1 MKNIFFREFFTPSFD
16 FKQDKIRLFYDL
28 LQCLPSLRRRILIY
42 VYSDNGC
49 LGSSEDDV
57 GVREALKQCGCDVL
71 DRTWTAHNAEKVY
84 RDFYTKVCGENSI
97 RNIALLA
104 FNLLGDYQCIYCTG
118 IQEIF
123 AKFKFKDEVIEYLV
137 FQAVYRQSILDK
149 GASRSQLFKMLRG
162 ISDNS
167 GNKYSN
173 TFSSESH
180 NILLSLERGKDR
192 DISRKYDELCLYFLN
207 DTVRKGERKKY
218 TSIFDLI
225 LACAIQ
231 TTSLSMNPYI
241 TEKYFDLSDLV
252 KHFHLDLLDVEKLD
266 KIVRE
271 LFFYIVERVTNI
283 NFVNCLA
290 NVDGAFRQS
299 MYNLILPLFQYPLLK
314 GRLSIFK
321 LLSCDDVISSKCTD
335 SYFRNEIA
343 DITKSKNRSEYLY
356 NESLV
361 DVLWQHNLVY
371 FPLLVYVYSFI
382 LDILAEN
389 APRAL
394 DDDSSYRYIDK
405 PLFLKMDDEL
415 KPSISSDIDETK
427 DIVGS
432 MIRSVYFVT
441 DEHVSDIIGSII
453 NGDLDVT
460 DKLRRI
466 LLYQQGD
473 QRLASMVN
481 SDMFID
487 ISTSNINH
495 YMGEALLSGKII
507 HNYLYGRYYKTK

>member
-1 MKNIFFREFFTPSFD
+1 M
-16 FKQDKIRLFYDL
+16 
-28 LQCLPSLRRRILIY
+28 
-42 VYSDNGC
+42 
-49 LGSSEDDV
+49 
-57 GVREALKQCGCDVL
+57 
-71 DRTWTAHNAEKVY
+71 
-84 RDFYTKVCGENSI
+84 
-97 RNIALLA
+97 
-104 FNLLGDYQCIYCTG
+104 
-118 IQEIF
+118 
-123 AKFKFKDEVIEYLV
+123 
-137 FQAVYRQSILDK
+137 
-149 GASRSQLFKMLRG
+149 SRFLW
-162 ISDNS
+162 
-167 GNKYSN
+167 
-173 TFSSESH
+173 FSSM
-180 NILLSLERGKDR
+180 
-192 DISRKYDELCLYFLN
+192 LCLYFLN

-382 LDILAEN
+382 LDILG
-389 APRAL
+389 
-394 DDDSSYRYIDK
+394 
-405 PLFLKMDDEL
+405 
-415 KPSISSDIDETK
+415 
-427 DIVGS
+427 V
-432 MIRSVYFVT
+432 
-441 DEHVSDIIGSII
+441 
-453 NGDLDVT
+453 
-460 DKLRRI
+460 
-466 LLYQQGD
+466 
-473 QRLASMVN
+473 
-481 SDMFID
+481 
-487 ISTSNINH
+487 
-495 YMGEALLSGKII
+495 
-507 HNYLYGRYYKTK
+507 